1 MLHNTYIVLITLNS
15 HVRDRVI
22 GEVVM
27 VKNMQNIF
35 SGLEPFLMYV
45 IILSART

>member
-27 VKNMQNIF
+27 VKNMQNIL
-35 SGLEPFLMYV
+35 SGLEPLLRRV
-45 IILSART
+45 VSN